1 MDNAYNL
8 LKEAMVDHRVE
19 MSNSSTEIQSQY
31 KG

>member
-19 MSNSSTEIQSQY
+19 MSNRSAEIQSQY
-31 KG
+31 